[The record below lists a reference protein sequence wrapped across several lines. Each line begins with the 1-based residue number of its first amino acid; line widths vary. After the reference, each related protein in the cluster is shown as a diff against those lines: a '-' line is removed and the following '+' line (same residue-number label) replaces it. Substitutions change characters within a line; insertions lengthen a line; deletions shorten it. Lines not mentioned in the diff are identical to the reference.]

1 MVKYE
6 RRWQY
11 ENKNIKTGRA
21 VHLLITCRD
30 SCAIPNTHTVWVHL
44 LDKPSESTHTHRTS
58 SLSMHSRGFD
68 GFQSPPLLLWSS
80 SEHIHSGRIEGTE
93 SVSSIIQKIQRGPQQ
108 GNEMDDFFPPFLC
121 IHGTLHSNMLS
132 LYFTF
137 PWYLAST
144 RRLRPLFPF
153 GRLAFR
159 DKDTENK
166 KERRW

>member
-1 MVKYE
+1 MPS
-6 RRWQY
+6 
-11 ENKNIKTGRA
+11 
-21 VHLLITCRD
+21 L
-30 SCAIPNTHTVWVHL
+30 THIQCVFIYWTNPQKV
-44 LDKPSESTHTHRTS
+44 HTHRTS

-153 GRLAFR
+153 GRLASR

-166 KERRW
+166 KERR